1 MHLELGN
8 IFTLLSQFRLNAAE
22 CGRFQLSRTVFRIR
36 LQPHVLD
43 SIICVEYW
51 LF

>member
-8 IFTLLSQFRLNAAE
+8 IFTLLSQFRLNAEE
-22 CGRFQLSRTVFRIR
+22 CGRFHLCRTVFRIR
-36 LQPHVLD
+36 RQSHVLD
-43 SIICVEYW
+43 SIIYVEYW